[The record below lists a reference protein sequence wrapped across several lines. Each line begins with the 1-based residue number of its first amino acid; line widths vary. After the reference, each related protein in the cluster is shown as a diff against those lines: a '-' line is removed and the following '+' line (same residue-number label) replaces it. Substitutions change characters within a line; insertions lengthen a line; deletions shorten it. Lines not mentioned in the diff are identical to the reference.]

1 MCVIVKNLCLVPGC
15 NARKIEIFG
24 KEFIFAYKYGTDIYL
39 K

>member
-1 MCVIVKNLCLVPGC
+1 MCIMVKNLCLVRRY
-15 NARKIEIFG
+15 NARKIETFG